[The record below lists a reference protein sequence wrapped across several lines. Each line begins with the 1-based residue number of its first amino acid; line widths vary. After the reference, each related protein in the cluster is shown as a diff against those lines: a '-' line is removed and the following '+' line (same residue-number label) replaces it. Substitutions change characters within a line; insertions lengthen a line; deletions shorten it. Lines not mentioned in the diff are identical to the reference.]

1 MQLFVSAIATPQS
14 EIHSAAGSPV
24 WQLVFVSFALVL
36 VLFEA
41 LRGWGRGGARQVARL
56 GALTAAY
63 FAAFFGG
70 NLVLPLARPFFKMPD
85 AIVSILAGAILAL
98 VVYAVINGLGTIL
111 FKRTSQHESAFVRLF
126 YGLSGAVLGFFL
138 CAFLVSLVVVGVSTV
153 VAVA

>member
-1 MQLFVSAIATPQS
+1 MQLFVSAIATSQS

-36 VLFEA
+36 VLVEA

-70 NLVLPLARPFFKMPD
+70 NLVLPLARD
-85 AIVSILAGAILAL
+85 DEGDQRAALARI
-98 VVYAVINGLGTIL
+98 
-111 FKRTSQHESAFVRLF
+111 
-126 YGLSGAVLGFFL
+126 SGP
-138 CAFLVSLVVVGVSTV
+138 SLR
-153 VAVA
+153 